1 MKQIA
6 TCKLCEKIIKVNG
19 YSTAKYLILEHL
31 AKEHN
36 EAWHKLKERK
46 EAISQA
52 HNNYKESEMQF
63 FEINTR
69 RKNENKM

>member
-1 MKQIA
+1 MNQIA
-6 TCKLCEKIIKVNG
+6 TCKLCEKIIRVNG
-19 YSTAKYLILEHL
+19 YDTAKYLMLEHL

-36 EAWHKLKERK
+36 DAWHKLKERK

-52 HNNYKESEMQF
+52 HNDYKESERQF
-63 FEINTR
+63 FEIKIR